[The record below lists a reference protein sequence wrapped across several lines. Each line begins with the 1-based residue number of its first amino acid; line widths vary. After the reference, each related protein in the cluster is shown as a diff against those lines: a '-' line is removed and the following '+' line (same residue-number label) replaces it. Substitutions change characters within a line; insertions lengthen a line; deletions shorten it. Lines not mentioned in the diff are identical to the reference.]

1 MKRGDRPSALPLSP
15 TGPQPL
21 VSTSDDGGKVVASL
35 PSGDRVE
42 VLLHG
47 ATVTSWKGPNN
58 AEQLFLSSKAA
69 LDGSKA
75 VRGGIPVVF
84 PVFGP
89 PPKEGHATSSLPQH
103 GFARN
108 VRWEYLGKSS
118 TESTGNK
125 SALDSS
131 VKLDFGLSSA
141 QLDEKSKKAWP
152 YEFTLVYSVTLS
164 TGELGASLEV
174 KNSGD
179 KTWEFTTL
187 LHTYFRIGDISKVSL
202 TGLEPTAY
210 TDKVGGAAK
219 KQAAGSPITFTGET
233 DRVYTDTLETIIVKE
248 SDTPKFEIVR
258 DGMSDVVVWNPWVEK
273 SKGMSDFG
281 PEDGWKQMIC
291 VEAGAVKQ
299 FISLESGET
308 WQGGFRA
315 RIPGATDD

>member
-1 MKRGDRPSALPLSP
+1 MPRADRPSALPLSP

-21 VSTSDDGGKVVASL
+21 VSTSADGNTVIASL

-42 VLLHG
+42 ILLHG

-89 PPKEGHATSSLPQH
+89 PPKDHATNKLPQH

-108 VRWEYLGKSS
+108 AKWEYLGKSS
-118 TESTGNK
+118 SESMGNA

-131 VKLDFGLSSA
+131 VKLDFGLSSKE
-141 QLDEKSKKAWP
+141 LDEKSRAAWP
-152 YEFTLVYSVTLS
+152 NEFTLVYSVTLS

-179 KTWEFTTL
+179 SAWEFTTL
-187 LHTYFRIGDISKVSL
+187 LHTYFR
-202 TGLEPTAY
+202 
-210 TDKVGGAAK
+210 VGVRG
-219 KQAAGSPITFTGET
+219 
-233 DRVYTDTLETIIVKE
+233 TLEVNGT
-248 SDTPKFEIVR
+248 
-258 DGMSDVVVWNPWVEK
+258 
-273 SKGMSDFG
+273 
-281 PEDGWKQMIC
+281 
-291 VEAGAVKQ
+291 
-299 FISLESGET
+299 
-308 WQGGFRA
+308 
-315 RIPGATDD
+315 